1 MILIMIYEYDIF
13 NINILMIYLIIYSKL
28 SLYRRTYRYNLYD
41 VIYIHIYD

>member
-13 NINILMIYLIIYSKL
+13 NININAIYLIIYSKL

-41 VIYIHIYD
+41 VMYTYI